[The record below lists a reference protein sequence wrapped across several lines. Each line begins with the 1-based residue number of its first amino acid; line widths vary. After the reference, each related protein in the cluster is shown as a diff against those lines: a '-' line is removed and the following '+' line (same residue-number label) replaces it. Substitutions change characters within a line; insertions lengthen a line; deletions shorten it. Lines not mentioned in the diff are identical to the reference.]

1 MATEDAGRRGYVPY
15 EEFNNEGG
23 AAFPAHSDA
32 ARANEW
38 HGMSLREWFAGQALA
53 GLVGGK
59 MPFAAADAGNLA
71 WSAFLIADAMIY
83 ERLHGVATED
93 RLEIFATLNGFQT
106 ERD

>member
-1 MATEDAGRRGYVPY
+1 
-15 EEFNNEGG
+15 
-23 AAFPAHSDA
+23 
-32 ARANEW
+32 
-38 HGMSLREWFAGQALA
+38 
-53 GLVGGK
+53 